1 MNNYVSIVIVSHSE
15 KIATGIK
22 DMIEQIAENVT
33 VEIAGGTNDGEIGT
47 NLNKINEAVEKAYS
61 PKGVLVFYDMGS
73 AKMNAQFALEL
84 NNRENI
90 YIIDVPLVE
99 GAYIAAVKASIG
111 KSVLEIKENLLEYF
125 QNFFQNV

>member
-15 KIATGIK
+15 KIAVGIK
-22 DMIEQIAENVT
+22 DMIQQIAKDIT
-33 VEIAGGTNDGEIGT
+33 VEAAGGTDDGQIGT
-47 NLNKINEAVEKAYS
+47 NLNKINEAIEKAYT

-84 NNRENI
+84 KNRNNI
-90 YIIDVPLVE
+90 HIIDVPLVE

-111 KSVLEIKENLLEYF
+111 KSALEIKENLLKYF
-125 QNFFQNV
+125 PNFFQNV

>member
-1 MNNYVSIVIVSHSE
+1 MNNYVSIVIVSHIE